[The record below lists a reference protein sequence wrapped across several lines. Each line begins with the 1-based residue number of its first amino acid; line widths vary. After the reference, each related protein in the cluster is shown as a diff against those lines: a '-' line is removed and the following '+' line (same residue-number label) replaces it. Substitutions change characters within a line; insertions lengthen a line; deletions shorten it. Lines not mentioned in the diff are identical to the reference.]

1 MTSFVEEKK
10 FLIIVHRRS
19 RSGRR
24 ARSQTWSRSGMRP
37 ITSRR
42 QHSYSCVKTEASKSS
57 WPTPMRPTSGSR
69 PSSTITQ
76 QKPPRKKKARALR
89 SSGQVS
95 FPVDFFEHCS
105 QIQDLEFG
113 GADVLQI
120 YNVNQLRTRLQTA
133 SLYIANTKPG
143 GFQLE
148 VTNNDANQVC

>member
-69 PSSTITQ
+69 PSSIRCPRSRNRSRRGRR
-76 QKPPRKKKARALR
+76 KPVPFDRPVKSHFRLTFLSTARR
-89 SSGQVS
+89 S
-95 FPVDFFEHCS
+95 
-105 QIQDLEFG
+105 
-113 GADVLQI
+113 
-120 YNVNQLRTRLQTA
+120 RTWSSAGPTCCK
-133 SLYIANTKPG
+133 STMSIS
-143 GFQLE
+143 
-148 VTNNDANQVC
+148 